1 MIGLLATIEKI
12 KNITGKDA
20 LEKPDKEL
28 LQLYGIRLM
37 AELIYLSGEMAQT
50 DGKVAEIWGNMFS
63 SGRIGEMVNQAIS
76 SKLPKTTVAEC
87 DRQIQATPDGILQKQ
102 YEYIRSNVYSL
113 CKLIEVYTK

>member
-1 MIGLLATIEKI
+1 
-12 KNITGKDA
+12 
-20 LEKPDKEL
+20 
-28 LQLYGIRLM
+28 
-37 AELIYLSGEMAQT
+37 
-50 DGKVAEIWGNMFS
+50 
-63 SGRIGEMVNQAIS
+63 MVNQAIV